1 MVFSNEPCIFANF
14 LQSGARLARPGVA
27 ETRCWAQNG
36 TQPRMFQA
44 AQHAATQDSTVKA
57 PGWRAAC
64 TLAVLALAAGLL
76 AAQQRTVSPQQQAT
90 ASRTAEAGLPL
101 AELAPQA
108 PERYT
113 VKPGD
118 TLWGLSALFLTRPW
132 RWPEL
137 WGMNLAEIRNPH
149 LIYPGQLLLLE
160 RRDGRASLR
169 LADAAEASAVS
180 VPPTVRLSP
189 RVRVEMLSQ
198 TPVPALKSS
207 VIDPFLIEA
216 VVVQADTLQTAARIV
231 AAQDSRVLL
240 TRGDRA
246 YALGAPGAPLLDQP
260 GQPAQAFQVLR
271 PAQPLKDPQTGELL
285 GYAAHYLGRALLV
298 RSESAPGAAAGQVP
312 ERVPATL
319 DIAAV
324 REEIRVGDRLL
335 PEPAPTLRSYTP
347 HAPAAPIEAR
357 VAALYGNAA
366 SQAGQNQVVVI
377 NRGTR
382 DGLESGHVLAILTNG
397 ARLSDTTDP
406 ARTPLKLPDERKGL
420 LMVFRTFDRLSY
432 ALILETHD
440 GVGVGDR
447 LVNPR

>member
-1 MVFSNEPCIFANF
+1 
-14 LQSGARLARPGVA
+14 
-27 ETRCWAQNG
+27 
-36 TQPRMFQA
+36 
-44 AQHAATQDSTVKA
+44 
-57 PGWRAAC
+57 
-64 TLAVLALAAGLL
+64 
-76 AAQQRTVSPQQQAT
+76 
-90 ASRTAEAGLPL
+90 
-101 AELAPQA
+101 
-108 PERYT
+108 
-113 VKPGD
+113 
-118 TLWGLSALFLTRPW
+118 
-132 RWPEL
+132 
-137 WGMNLAEIRNPH
+137 
-149 LIYPGQLLLLE
+149 
-160 RRDGRASLR
+160 LR